1 MESGVVNLFEHGARL
16 LADGRLL
23 TEQRRMQGDMDGWT
37 VAMFHAETDADV
49 HGDLW
54 EMHPAGDELVSVL
67 AGSIRMYLRP
77 ETVGAAEDLVRLTA
91 GRAYVVPRGR
101 WHRLELDEPSDL
113 MSIGPRRGTQLER
126 RAV

>member
-1 MESGVVNLFEHGARL
+1 MESDVVNLFERGVRL

-67 AGSIRMYLRP
+67 TGGIRMYLRP
-77 ETVGAAEDLVRLTA
+77 ETVGATEDLVRLTA

-126 RAV
+126 CAV

>member
-37 VAMFHAETDADV
+37 VAMFHAETDVDV

-67 AGSIRMYLRP
+67 TGSIRMYLRP

>member
-1 MESGVVNLFEHGARL
+1 MESGVINLFDRGVRL

-37 VAMFHAETDADV
+37 VATFHVETDADV

-67 AGSIRMYLRP
+67 TGSVRMYLRP
-77 ETVGAAEDLVRLTA
+77 ETIGATEDLVRLTA
-91 GRAYVVPRGR
+91 GHAYVVPRGR

-113 MSIGPRRGTQLER
+113 MSIGPRRGTQLEHR
-126 RAV
+126 VV